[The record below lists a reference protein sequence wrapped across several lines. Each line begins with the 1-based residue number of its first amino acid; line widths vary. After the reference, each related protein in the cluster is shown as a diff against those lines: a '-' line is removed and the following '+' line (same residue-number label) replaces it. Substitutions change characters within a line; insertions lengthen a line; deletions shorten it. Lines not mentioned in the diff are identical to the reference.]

1 MKYARTFVK
10 VIFGLFMLDSCRNWI
25 QWTFFTD
32 AAKEFFQVQSES
44 IWGLN
49 MLKTDMTA
57 GVATSGVFVLLYFL
71 RGKQWLPPAIV
82 LVSVFIVT
90 RLLSM
95 AIDGTTGM
103 LWAGIAYEVTF
114 LAAAVFLLKTEP
126 ETNS

>member
-1 MKYARTFVK
+1 MKYARVFVK

-32 AAKEFFQVQSES
+32 IAKEFFQVQSEG

-95 AIDGTTGM
+95 AIDGASTM
-103 LWAGIAYEVTF
+103 LWAGVAYEVTF
-114 LAAAVFLLKTEP
+114 LAAAVFLLRTEP
-126 ETNS
+126 MRNS